1 MHLSRQNGTEALA
14 RNAIVHTVDMI
25 LMTVIHG
32 KLMIV
37 LEKADKDGAW
47 CLPSA
52 VILQDED
59 MEEAVRKMLTQDLV
73 MSSQTYFCQLYT
85 FGTADR
91 LPHCRTIAT
100 AYLTLTPCSDLR
112 TLDDDRHLFEI
123 RKHVLHVDEQG
134 RESILILSDGQQ
146 IMQFNIIDKAKNN
159 YIETRSCALEENTA
173 VLAYDYIKAV
183 NMAMDEV
190 YYRAASTGILFNLLP
205 PEFTL
210 REIQDVYEAVTG
222 QKTDTGN
229 FRRDIK
235 KMLRETGH
243 TKKSNGHTAKLY
255 AFDPMYTY
263 LKGN

>member
-1 MHLSRQNGTEALA
+1 MHLMGQNGTQSLSS
-14 RNAIVHTVDMI
+14 NGIVHTVDMI

-37 LEKADKDGAW
+37 LEKDDKDHTW
-47 CLPSA
+47 CLPS
-52 VILQDED
+52 VQILQDED
-59 MEEAVRKMLTQDLV
+59 MEEAVQKMLSQDLV
-73 MSSQTYFCQLYT
+73 MSKQTYFCQLYT

-112 TLDDDRHLFEI
+112 ELDLERRHLFEI
-123 RKHVLHVDEQG
+123 SKKAVHVDEQG
-134 RESILILSDGQQ
+134 RESQLVLTDG
-146 IMQFNIIDKAKNN
+146 IDTMQFQIIDKAKNN
-159 YIETRSCALEENTA
+159 YIETRSYTKDSSAI
-173 VLAYDYIKAV
+173 LAYDHIKAV

-205 PEFTL
+205 MECTL
-210 REIQDVYEAVTG
+210 REIQDVYEAVIG
-222 QKTDTGN
+222 SKTDTGN

-235 KMLRETGH
+235 RMLRETGH
-243 TKKSNGHTAKLY
+243 TKKKNGHTAKLY